1 MEVLDKNV
9 LSYYAPRI
17 RKKLGNL
24 ICKLNKIEE
33 MKDNKRGVPQETFD
47 KVEKIK
53 KNLNDK
59 ICTWVK
65 RGGTNDPIYGAP

>member
-1 MEVLDKNV
+1 
-9 LSYYAPRI
+9 
-17 RKKLGNL
+17 
-24 ICKLNKIEE
+24 
-33 MKDNKRGVPQETFD
+33 MKDNERGVPQETFD